1 MKRKKKLKYPE
12 DFINKVICGDCL
24 EIMKYI
30 PDRSIDL
37 ILTDPPYQIRW
48 KSQIELHG
56 RKAFYHNYQK
66 LKEFDNINIKELYQK
81 IYPEFDRI
89 LKETGS
95 ILIFVRNEKI
105 TYAVDEGLKNNLD
118 TKATIFWHKTN
129 PLPQV
134 RKVNYLS
141 SIESILWQSRWFDK
155 KIRFTFNFKTQKEMH
170 NFIELPICSGR
181 ERTIHPT
188 QKPLKL
194 IEHLIQI
201 HSNESDLILDPFL
214 GSGTTAVAAK
224 RLKRNFIGIE
234 INPEYCK
241 IAEERIKNTPKPLLS
256 L

>member
-1 MKRKKKLKYPE
+1 MKYLD
-12 DFINKVICGDCL
+12 DFINKIICGDCL
-24 EIMKYI
+24 EEIKKL
-30 PDRSIDL
+30 PDKSIDL

-56 RKAFYHNYQK
+56 RKAFYHNYQE
-66 LKEFDNINIKELYQK
+66 LKNFDNLDVKKLYEK

-95 ILIFVRNEKI
+95 LLMFVRNEKI

-141 SIESILWQSRWFDK
+141 SVESIIWQARWFDK
-155 KIRFTFNFKTQKEMH
+155 KLLFTFNFKTQKEMH
-170 NFIELPICSGR
+170 NFIEMPICSGK
-181 ERTIHPT
+181 ERTSHPT

-194 IEHLIQI
+194 IKYLLEI
-201 HSNESDLILDPFL
+201 HSNPNDLVLDPFL
-214 GSGTTAVAAK
+214 GSGTTAVACK
-224 RLKRNFIGIE
+224 ELHRNYIGIE
-234 INPEYCK
+234 LNPNYCK
-241 IAEERIKNTPKPLLS
+241 IAEKRLKATPTPLF
-256 L
+256 